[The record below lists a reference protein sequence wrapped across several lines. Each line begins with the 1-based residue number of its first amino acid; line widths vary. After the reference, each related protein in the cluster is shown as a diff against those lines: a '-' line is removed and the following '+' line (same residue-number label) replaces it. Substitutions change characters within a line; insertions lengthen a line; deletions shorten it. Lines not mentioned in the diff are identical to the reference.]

1 MNAWI
6 RWIDEMKEM
15 KDDLEVGEVIRK
27 GFGNGG

>member
-6 RWIDEMKEM
+6 RWIDEMKGM
-15 KDDLEVGEVIRK
+15 NDDLEVEEVIRK